1 MEEALTVISRLQSN
15 LAKIF
20 SIQVDTHSIPITFS
34 AGIAL
39 RSFGEHQNSVI
50 SRADKAL
57 YQAKRTGKNRAIP
70 ALS

>member
-1 MEEALTVISRLQSN
+1 LTIIHRLQTN
-15 LAKIF
+15 LAKNNF
-20 SIQVDTHSIPITFS
+20 LRKDSQSMSITFS

-57 YQAKRTGKNRAIP
+57 YQAKHTGKNRAIP
-70 ALS
+70 ALT